1 MRDPFSLEA
10 EQSVLGAMMIAPEM
24 IDLLCADISAK
35 DFYWQDN
42 ADVFKAILEMNSL
55 NRHIDFLTVGEHIGN
70 LDSGEPAFAYTAEI
84 QKGTPS
90 TANAEQYARIVRER
104 SMDRALIEAAREIHE
119 IAHST
124 IQTEDKISRSQT
136 AILGLDTE
144 TATNDTVNIF
154 DSLVKHMDVLEVRLA
169 GDNAV
174 TGIATGHEDFDN
186 HTGGLQPG
194 GLYLVAGRPKMG
206 KEQPNSCKVR
216 VPGGWKAIG
225 EMSVGDEIFSPDGH
239 PSMVLGVYPQGMKE
253 VFKLTF
259 SDGRTARCGIEHLW
273 EVRHK
278 AWAKQKVMSTS
289 ELKVLVDRNRARYS
303 IRMVSGDFEGEKALP
318 IDPWLTGFL
327 LGDGGLTC
335 SVRFSSNDA
344 EIVDR
349 VKTTLG
355 ADYQYNH
362 YGKYDYQ
369 ITTQRGKTSPILNEL
384 RFLGM
389 YGVKSESKRIPDQYM
404 TASKEQRMELLR
416 GLIDADGWVEKK
428 GSVLIGVSSEA
439 LADDIRALVFSL
451 GGKCTKRLKKT
462 THLDSHVLT
471 VNLGPGKV
479 PMWLP
484 RKVDRL
490 KGGRGDALWLTIN
503 SIASEGVMEECTCI
517 KVSHPDELY
526 VTDDYIVT
534 HNTTF
539 ALGICQH
546 AAIRQGKRVMMYHL
560 EMTEKQVMDKVL
572 AAESTIP
579 LDAMKDGSALSDH
592 SAQLMA
598 AVSKMKDAH
607 FDASYRSSYTMQQ
620 IRADARR
627 KKRKD
632 GLDLIMV
639 DHLGLLNGDDPKHN
653 QVAKITEIS
662 RQAKL
667 MAKELNVPVLFLSQL
682 NRSLEQRPNKRPVP
696 SDLRD
701 SGSLEQDADMIIFV
715 YRDEVYHPD
724 TDRKGIAE
732 IIIGAARECSP
743 ETFFSIFQGKYSRF
757 TKLDPAVFQ
766 GWDEEEPAPKSS
778 GGTKW
783 KKEGF

>member
-10 EQSVLGAMMIAPEM
+10 EQSVLGAMMMAPEM
-24 IDLLCADISAK
+24 IDMLCADISAK

-42 ADVFKAILEMNSL
+42 ADVFKAILELNSL
-55 NRHIDFLTVGEHIGN
+55 NRHIDFLTVGEHIGT
-70 LDSGEPAFAYTAEI
+70 LDSGDSALAYAAQI
-84 QKGTPS
+84 QNGTPS

-104 SMDRALIEAAREIHE
+104 SMDRSLIEAAREIHE

-154 DSLVKHMDVLEVRLA
+154 DSLVKHMDVLEVRLS

-206 KEQPNSCKVR
+206 K
-216 VPGGWKAIG
+216 
-225 EMSVGDEIFSPDGH
+225 
-239 PSMVLGVYPQGMKE
+239 
-253 VFKLTF
+253 
-259 SDGRTARCGIEHLW
+259 
-273 EVRHK
+273 
-278 AWAKQKVMSTS
+278 
-289 ELKVLVDRNRARYS
+289 
-303 IRMVSGDFEGEKALP
+303 
-318 IDPWLTGFL
+318 
-327 LGDGGLTC
+327 
-335 SVRFSSNDA
+335 
-344 EIVDR
+344 
-349 VKTTLG
+349 
-355 ADYQYNH
+355 
-362 YGKYDYQ
+362 
-369 ITTQRGKTSPILNEL
+369 
-384 RFLGM
+384 
-389 YGVKSESKRIPDQYM
+389 
-404 TASKEQRMELLR
+404 
-416 GLIDADGWVEKK
+416 
-428 GSVLIGVSSEA
+428 
-439 LADDIRALVFSL
+439 
-451 GGKCTKRLKKT
+451 
-462 THLDSHVLT
+462 
-471 VNLGPGKV
+471 
-479 PMWLP
+479 
-484 RKVDRL
+484 
-490 KGGRGDALWLTIN
+490 
-503 SIASEGVMEECTCI
+503 
-517 KVSHPDELY
+517 
-526 VTDDYIVT
+526 
-534 HNTTF
+534 TTF

-639 DHLGLLNGDDPKHN
+639 DHLGLLNADDPKHN

-724 TDRKGIAE
+724 TDRKGVAE

-766 GWDEEEPAPKSS
+766 GWDEEEPAPKSN

>member
-1 MRDPFSLEA
+1 
-10 EQSVLGAMMIAPEM
+10 
-24 IDLLCADISAK
+24 
-35 DFYWQDN
+35 
-42 ADVFKAILEMNSL
+42 
-55 NRHIDFLTVGEHIGN
+55 
-70 LDSGEPAFAYTAEI
+70 
-84 QKGTPS
+84 
-90 TANAEQYARIVRER
+90 
-104 SMDRALIEAAREIHE
+104 
-119 IAHST
+119 
-124 IQTEDKISRSQT
+124 
-136 AILGLDTE
+136 
-144 TATNDTVNIF
+144 
-154 DSLVKHMDVLEVRLA
+154 MDVLEVRLA

-206 KEQPNSCKVR
+206 K
-216 VPGGWKAIG
+216 
-225 EMSVGDEIFSPDGH
+225 
-239 PSMVLGVYPQGMKE
+239 
-253 VFKLTF
+253 
-259 SDGRTARCGIEHLW
+259 
-273 EVRHK
+273 
-278 AWAKQKVMSTS
+278 
-289 ELKVLVDRNRARYS
+289 
-303 IRMVSGDFEGEKALP
+303 
-318 IDPWLTGFL
+318 
-327 LGDGGLTC
+327 
-335 SVRFSSNDA
+335 
-344 EIVDR
+344 
-349 VKTTLG
+349 
-355 ADYQYNH
+355 
-362 YGKYDYQ
+362 
-369 ITTQRGKTSPILNEL
+369 
-384 RFLGM
+384 
-389 YGVKSESKRIPDQYM
+389 
-404 TASKEQRMELLR
+404 
-416 GLIDADGWVEKK
+416 
-428 GSVLIGVSSEA
+428 
-439 LADDIRALVFSL
+439 
-451 GGKCTKRLKKT
+451 
-462 THLDSHVLT
+462 
-471 VNLGPGKV
+471 
-479 PMWLP
+479 
-484 RKVDRL
+484 
-490 KGGRGDALWLTIN
+490 
-503 SIASEGVMEECTCI
+503 
-517 KVSHPDELY
+517 
-526 VTDDYIVT
+526 
-534 HNTTF
+534 TTF

-572 AAESTIP
+572 AAEATIP

-766 GWDEEEPAPKSS
+766 GWDEEEPAPKSN

>member
-10 EQSVLGAMMIAPEM
+10 EQSVLGAMMMAPEM
-24 IDLLCADISAK
+24 IDLLCADISVK

-42 ADVFKAILEMNSL
+42 ADVFKAILELNSL

-104 SMDRALIEAAREIHE
+104 SMDRCLIEAAREINE

-124 IQTEDKISRSQT
+124 AQTEDKISRSQT

-144 TATNDTVNIF
+144 TATNDTVGIL

-169 GDNAV
+169 GDNTV
-174 TGIATGHEDFDN
+174 TGIATGHDEFDE
-186 HTGGLQPG
+186 HTGGLQNG

-206 KEQPNSCKVR
+206 K
-216 VPGGWKAIG
+216 
-225 EMSVGDEIFSPDGH
+225 
-239 PSMVLGVYPQGMKE
+239 
-253 VFKLTF
+253 
-259 SDGRTARCGIEHLW
+259 
-273 EVRHK
+273 
-278 AWAKQKVMSTS
+278 
-289 ELKVLVDRNRARYS
+289 
-303 IRMVSGDFEGEKALP
+303 
-318 IDPWLTGFL
+318 
-327 LGDGGLTC
+327 
-335 SVRFSSNDA
+335 
-344 EIVDR
+344 
-349 VKTTLG
+349 
-355 ADYQYNH
+355 
-362 YGKYDYQ
+362 
-369 ITTQRGKTSPILNEL
+369 
-384 RFLGM
+384 
-389 YGVKSESKRIPDQYM
+389 
-404 TASKEQRMELLR
+404 
-416 GLIDADGWVEKK
+416 
-428 GSVLIGVSSEA
+428 
-439 LADDIRALVFSL
+439 
-451 GGKCTKRLKKT
+451 
-462 THLDSHVLT
+462 
-471 VNLGPGKV
+471 
-479 PMWLP
+479 
-484 RKVDRL
+484 
-490 KGGRGDALWLTIN
+490 
-503 SIASEGVMEECTCI
+503 
-517 KVSHPDELY
+517 
-526 VTDDYIVT
+526 
-534 HNTTF
+534 TTF

-579 LDAMKDGSALSDH
+579 LDAMKDGSALSEY
-592 SAQLMA
+592 SANLMA
-598 AVSKMKDAH
+598 SVAKMKDSS

-715 YRDEVYHPD
+715 YRDEVYHPE
-724 TDRKGIAE
+724 TDRKGVAE

-743 ETFFSIFQGKYSRF
+743 ETFYSLFQGKYSRF
-757 TKLDPAVFQ
+757 VKLDPAVFQ
-766 GWDEEEPAPKSS
+766 GWDDEEPTPTKKG